1 MRNPVILALLVL
13 VLGACSTLAGK
24 QRSADLNSALF
35 HYNEAIRWGDFAAA
49 GKFRRPQ
56 DTLAGGTPAST
67 DPVRVTSSEI
77 GPVDLSKDK
86 RSADVTMT
94 ISYYRD
100 SGMKVKSVTDHQHWV
115 YDADRKGWFIT
126 TPPPVLR

>member
-13 VLGACSTLAGK
+13 VLGACSTLSEK

-56 DTLAGGTPAST
+56 DGPAGPLRAGT
-67 DPVRVTSSEI
+67 DPVRVTASGI
-77 GPVDLSKDK
+77 GQVDLAEDK
-86 RSADVTMT
+86 RSADVTMA

-100 SGMKVKSVTDHQHWV
+100 SGLQVKTVTDRQHWV
-115 YDADRKGWFIT
+115 YDADRKAWFIT
-126 TPPPVLR
+126 TPVPVLP